1 MVTTIA
7 DWLVRWFSRD
17 HQRGQAM
24 VEHALIMVLVVMVV
38 LVILI
43 IMGNTVK
50 NMFCNVAGSLAS
62 P

>member
-1 MVTTIA
+1 MVTAITDRLIRS
-7 DWLVRWFSRD
+7 LRRD
-17 HQRGQAM
+17 DERGQAM
-24 VEHALIMVLVVMVV
+24 VEYALIMVLVVIVV

-50 NMFCNVAGSLAS
+50 NMFCNVAGGLGS